1 MTGIIAGNF
10 DVIHP
15 GYIEMF
21 NEMKKHVNE
30 IHVLL
35 HNDPSLDRPE
45 KIKPL
50 LSLAERKMTL
60 MALKGITEVSPY
72 NSEEE
77 LLKLISVINPEIRF
91 LGEDYINRTDY
102 TGFGLPPKIIFL
114 KRDHGWST
122 TKFKNLI
129 AGSIINN
136 NTKEK

>member
-35 HNDPSLDRPE
+35 HIDPSLNRPE

-50 LSLAERKMTL
+50 LSATDRKMTL
-60 MALKGITEVSPY
+60 MALKGITKVSSY

-77 LLKLISVINPEIRF
+77 LLKLITFIKPEIRF

-102 TGFGLPPKIIFL
+102 TGYGLPPKIIFL
-114 KRDHGWST
+114 NRDHGWST

-129 AGSIINN
+129 ASSIINN
-136 NTKEK
+136 SNKEK

>member
-35 HNDPSLDRPE
+35 HIDPSLNRPE

-50 LSLAERKMTL
+50 LSVKDRKMTL
-60 MALKGITEVSPY
+60 MALKGITQVSSY
-72 NSEEE
+72 NTEQE
-77 LLKLISVINPEIRF
+77 LLQLIIDVNPEIRF

-102 TGFGLPPKIIFL
+102 TGYGLLPKIIFL

-122 TKFKNLI
+122 TKFKKLI
-129 AGSIINN
+129 TDSIINN
-136 NTKEK
+136 SNKEK

>member
-1 MTGIIAGNF
+1 MKGIIAGNF

-35 HNDPSLDRPE
+35 HIDPSLNRPE

-50 LSLAERKMTL
+50 LSLTDRKNTL
-60 MALKGITEVSPY
+60 MALKGVTEVSSY
-72 NSEEE
+72 NTEQE
-77 LLKLISVINPEIRF
+77 LLLLIIDINPEIRF

-102 TGFGLPPKIIFL
+102 TGYGLPPKIIFL
-114 KRDHGWST
+114 NRDHGWST

-129 AGSIINN
+129 ASSIINN
-136 NTKEK
+136 SNKEK

>member
-21 NEMKKHVNE
+21 NEMKRYVDK

-35 HNDPSLDRPE
+35 HIDPSLNRPE

-50 LSLAERKMTL
+50 LSVTDRKMTL
-60 MALKGITEVSPY
+60 MALKGITEVSSY
-72 NSEEE
+72 NTEQE
-77 LLKLISVINPEIRF
+77 LLQLIIDINPEIIF
-91 LGEDYINRTDY
+91 LGEDYINRTNY
-102 TGFGLPPKIIFL
+102 TGYGLPPKIIFL

-122 TKFKNLI
+122 TKFKKLI
-129 AGSIINN
+129 TDSIINN
-136 NTKEK
+136 SNKEK